1 VSPIFNFQ
9 QTILNVWSTIFKNFD
24 KTLFYFE
31 GGSYTFTNLS
41 VSSGKMTWM
50 PNVVPFMVDSIVFD
64 VSAANLTLT
73 NSVISGIFSNY
84 SSPVIYIVND
94 PAATSTNNLVLLNS
108 TFANNIANLSAG
120 VIFSSNINVTIDRCI
135 F

>member
-1 VSPIFNFQ
+1 
-9 QTILNVWSTIFKNFD
+9 
-24 KTLFYFE
+24 
-31 GGSYTFTNLS
+31 
-41 VSSGKMTWM
+41 MTWM

-94 PAATSTNNLVLLNS
+94 PAATSTINLVLLNS